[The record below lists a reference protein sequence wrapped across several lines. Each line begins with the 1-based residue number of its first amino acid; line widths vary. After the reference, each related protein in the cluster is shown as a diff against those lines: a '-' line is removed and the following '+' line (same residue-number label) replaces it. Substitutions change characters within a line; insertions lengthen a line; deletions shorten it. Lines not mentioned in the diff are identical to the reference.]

1 MPPDP
6 ISAPDAAGRHGDRL
20 VDPDFDR
27 HDPDQRS
34 TLSTHPW
41 ALPAISAGGMIGA
54 SGRYGL
60 ETIWPHQPT
69 DVPWATFLTNV
80 TGCLLLGILM
90 VALTEMR
97 PRHPLWRLFLG
108 VGVMGGFT
116 TFSTYVVQ
124 VQQSIDR
131 DAPILALGY
140 LFGTLAAA
148 LIAVTVGTLAA
159 RAVVKALGIHEPV
172 PDVAQSHA
180 TRGNRDSGEQ
190 GHR

>member
-1 MPPDP
+1 MSLDP
-6 ISAPDAAGRHGDRL
+6 IGAPDAVGSHGENL

-27 HDPDQRS
+27 HDPDQRT
-34 TLSTHPW
+34 TLSAHPW

-60 ETIWPHQPT
+60 ERLWPHDPT
-69 DVPWATFLTNV
+69 DVPWATLMTNV
-80 TGCLLLGILM
+80 VGCLLLGVLM
-90 VALTEMR
+90 VALTELR

-124 VQQSIDR
+124 VQQSIQR
-131 DAPILALGY
+131 DAPILALSY

-148 LIAVTVGTLAA
+148 LIAVTAGTLVA
-159 RAVVKALGIHEPV
+159 RSVVKASGHEPV
-172 PDVAQSHA
+172 RDA
-180 TRGNRDSGEQ
+180 TGDHRDSGRQ
-190 GHR
+190 GHP